1 MYRRPA
7 CITGLPDSFFK
18 IRQIFLTLYFQLRF
32 HEKNLNHCFTLRIPG
47 GVVAGVVGLAM
58 PRYCLFGDTVN
69 TASRME
75 SNGEPLKIHISK
87 ECNQELT
94 RVGGFI
100 TEERGLVPMKG
111 KGDVLTYWLKDSTPN
126 NPVQRKGLDEA
137 NLKPL
142 FKLPKNLASNAGAN
156 SQEVSKNFEI

>member
-1 MYRRPA
+1 
-7 CITGLPDSFFK
+7 
-18 IRQIFLTLYFQLRF
+18 
-32 HEKNLNHCFTLRIPG
+32 
-47 GVVAGVVGLAM
+47 M

-94 RVGGFI
+94 RIGGFV

-111 KGDVLTYWLKDSTPN
+111 KGDVLTYWLKDSTDN
-126 NPVQRKGLDEA
+126 NPVQRRLNGA
-137 NLKPL
+137 GNLKPL

-156 SQEVSKNFEI
+156 IVCNSQEVRFFSVKTK

>member
-1 MYRRPA
+1 M
-7 CITGLPDSFFK
+7 
-18 IRQIFLTLYFQLRF
+18 
-32 HEKNLNHCFTLRIPG
+32 
-47 GVVAGVVGLAM
+47 AGVVGLAM

-94 RVGGFI
+94 RIGGFV

-111 KGDVLTYWLKDSTPN
+111 KGDVLTYWLKDSTDN
-126 NPVQRKGLDEA
+126 NPVQRRLNGA
-137 NLKPL
+137 GNLKPL

-156 SQEVSKNFEI
+156 IVCNSQEVRLFFPSKRSESFHHCHFTNFFEAFGQTN

>member
-1 MYRRPA
+1 MSLKRETY
-7 CITGLPDSFFK
+7 LYVYSM
-18 IRQIFLTLYFQLRF
+18 TL
-32 HEKNLNHCFTLRIPG
+32 CFSG

-94 RVGGFI
+94 RVGGFV
-100 TEERGLVPMKG
+100 TQERGLVPMKG
-111 KGDVLTYWLKDSTPN
+111 KGDVLTYWLLGQTETNLVKP
-126 NPVQRKGLDEA
+126 KGIDESQ
-137 NLKPL
+137 LKPL
-142 FKLPKNLASNAGAN
+142 FRLPKNMTSNVGTN
-156 SQEVSKNFEI
+156 SQEVSYIEPYNPHNLTQAIWPKKCDPSI